1 MPVETDTELRQILTL
16 DPIAVIGCST
26 TAGKPAHDV
35 PKYMLDHG
43 YDIIPVNPF
52 ADEIFGREAYDS
64 ITDVPGTVPLVDVF
78 RPSDE
83 IPEIVDEV
91 LERDDDVQALWMQL
105 GISHDEAAARAESAG
120 LRVVQD
126 RCIKVEHQR
135 LIE

>member
-35 PKYMLDHG
+35 PKYMIDHG
-43 YDIIPVNPF
+43 YEIIPVNPF

-64 ITDVPGTVPLVDVF
+64 ITDVPERVPLVDVF

-91 LERDDDVQALWMQL
+91 LERDGVEALWMQL
-105 GISHDEAAARAESAG
+105 GISHDEAATRAESAG